1 MAKQPIDIGVQ
12 GNDGTGDSIR
22 EAFRKVN
29 ENFTD
34 LYAVFGAGGQI
45 NSTDLDDMPSEYAAK
60 QIFVVNDTGDA
71 VVAKSLTAGLGIDID
86 INDLSDEVIISSTSS
101 SLNTDTSPN
110 LGGPLNGTT
119 FPIGNIAV
127 PSPASLV
134 QFNAVHGTNYT
145 IDTLVINKGY
155 ADRRYIQQAGGGA
168 AGQLRVRNEPADKTA
183 YTKTISSWAN
193 GNAVITA
200 HGFDSGSDGIAFK
213 YNSTGGAATG
223 LVINTTYY
231 LRYVD
236 ASQLSVHPTVDDA
249 KDGTNKI
256 IVPSSG
262 SGTQTFVDAYLDNT
276 LSGNW
281 ISNEALPRIS
291 TVRRQGDTMT
301 GALILSDHPGTLE
314 GAGAPNGPDDL
325 QAATKYYVDNSS
337 FASNINLFVS
347 TSGDNTQANTPAG
360 KEGRAFAYAYSTVG
374 AACAKAVELIDLAST
389 ELGPYRQR
397 IAYTLLGVRN
407 ESKIQSVSISSGTGY
422 TPVQA
427 TLNANREYIRAE
439 VIGYI
444 NNQYPT
450 LIYNSE
456 LCSRDVGIIIDAIVI
471 DALVGGNYQ
480 SINAGR
486 AYFKNASAKVASS
499 TQQVETVNGIVY
511 AKYLT
516 DQILNN
522 AAPAASYQ
530 TVYSRVAP
538 IGSVNGTMRTA
549 VATNFDVITTIINN
563 GISAAPTRN
572 YGAGLYSVVVN
583 NGGLGH
589 VDQGISTNIDIT
601 PGKLIQGVT
610 SRAIGR
616 IVSYTS
622 GSTNDTITVNLL
634 TPYAFQTT
642 EKIEFAEPNKDLQIT
657 VRVES
662 GIYYEDYPIKVPAN
676 VSIKGDEFRRT
687 ILRPRDRASQ
697 SPWIE
702 TYFYRDVEFDG
713 LSLAPTY
720 YPYAV
725 TLLTANREYLKRE
738 ITAWMDAQVAGNISP
753 FTTAFTYN
761 KSKSARDI
769 GLIIDSITADI
780 KFGGNGESFTAASL
794 YYNGAVSKIPGQ
806 TAQCAA
812 AVDQLRVIINT
823 YILTNTAYSSLQAS
837 VTQTINLNNG
847 EAAAVTNSGVLL
859 TSISSVITS
868 GLSALPATYTSP
880 KYGKHY
886 LTDRSIAMNVGVS
899 YSNAGSY
906 VNAAKLIEMNKA
918 FIQAE
923 VTAYVAVQPGVIVFD
938 QVLSLRD
945 TGLIV
950 DAIVADLL
958 AGGKAN
964 VVDVA
969 SRFYGDS
976 VGSTVTQAACIAGIT
991 YVNTVAQKIIDN
1003 VLLTGSTTP
1012 PKRSTVTQI
1021 RDTSIVRESGAVT
1034 VIPFLVGS
1042 VTYAFDPAYNPPK
1055 NNKELDVFMF
1065 NDAVKVHNI
1074 TAQGHGGFMCVLD
1087 PAGIVGSKSPYVQ
1100 SCACFSRSINQ
1111 QTFAG
1116 GMFIDGFSGRLNA
1129 KITNVSSLQL
1139 TLSGLTAREPQAP
1152 TSFYYNGFRYQ
1163 VDNIVSWNS
1172 GTGVTVINLNPST
1185 PWANGNLNIILET
1198 PGNRSMLANDFTQV
1212 NDLGYGIVAHNAGLT
1227 EQVSTFTYYCHT
1239 AYLAS
1244 YGGQIRSVA
1253 GSNAHGNYGLKAVG
1267 ADPTEVPDQV
1277 ALYDNMTQVG
1287 KIYRYSDF
1295 SYAGLKS
1302 SIAFYLKRY
1311 SYVPSSISEVEI
1323 DHLNGTISRYEL
1335 RTISRTGINESNYS
1349 YRITAITKASTCVV
1363 TVGASTLPL
1372 TITGI
1377 SKAEPAVVTVSGS
1390 HGLTDGDFVT
1400 ITDVVGMTQINN
1412 GSYYIKSTGATTFE
1426 LYKDSTLI
1434 PKLDSTAFTSWSS
1447 GGTISSPIKF
1457 YAGDR
1462 VKISSVGGMTQLNNF
1477 KFYAKPL
1484 TYRTFE
1490 LYSDSTLTTPVDSTG
1505 YTTYTSGGT
1514 VDEQFTYAISA
1525 VTNAN
1530 PCRVTFTETH
1540 HYSDGDLVKI
1550 ESATGMSR
1558 INGLH
1563 YARVYSTTAIELYSE
1578 PTLATSVN
1586 TTNLTTYPVYISGGT
1601 VYGGREVLL
1610 LTLSTSANDNRESGG
1625 LVTQLSDHMNIS
1637 IRELQNF
1644 RFSGVDNVNPTR
1656 PSTALEFDAT
1666 LPTVYRITAYGQTLA
1681 DGSALPANNA
1691 VVSSDTSFSYV
1702 KPVTDPTK
1710 ITTTDPVN
1718 GAMKMGSQIGDIR
1731 LAIYSF
1737 LSDTTSKDLLNSGT
1751 LLLAW
1756 NGKIHSILGYTE
1768 AVGAVPA
1775 YITIGDVSNNNNYS
1789 GSTVGISSA
1798 FSTSSAT
1805 TLRGGLPA
1813 GSTGSITVKIST
1825 NRVTGHDFLDI
1836 GTGGYNTTNYPS
1848 TIFGNAAQSAAQANE
1863 VIETLKGRVF
1873 YVSTDQN
1880 GIFRVGRFFTVDQGT
1895 GTVTFSASIALSNL
1909 DGLGFKR
1916 GVTVSEFSTDSTMTN
1931 NASDTV
1937 PVQSAIRG
1945 YIDKR
1950 LGLDHQGNSVPV
1962 PNLIGSGYLPL
1973 NGSLEMKAP
1982 INLAGFQILNVGAPS
1997 ADDDAATKGYV
2008 DATLALTNEL
2018 DELTDVTITTPVTGN
2033 VLVYDGDNTVW
2044 KNAELT
2050 GDVELTY
2057 NTGTGVLTAAIQT
2070 EVIVNSQVSTTAAIS
2085 QSKLAMNAATTRAD
2099 ATGIAQADLGLAS
2112 FDSAAFDITSG
2123 WVSLKD
2129 GGTALGKIATIS
2141 NARILGNFSGAA
2153 ASPIELTAS
2162 TVGTKSLEALFAT
2175 NGALTRTA
2183 SETFAVVA
2191 ISTSGGANS
2200 LVKTDGNGIIDVKG
2214 VKINSSS
2221 VNILDVTST
2230 TVAIN
2235 TPGSVSVIA
2244 ASGTTEANTNVVLT
2258 GQFTLGA
2265 SSTFVASSSTNATN
2279 ATNATKLDVSGT
2291 YRSAATAATV
2301 NTVAARDGSGDSAFN
2316 IVTLA
2321 SITKSGTNGA
2331 GDIGQTGN
2339 RFGTVYGTAS
2349 SALYADLA
2357 EYYTADKEYEPGTV
2371 LIFGGSAETTTTNIF
2386 SDSKLAG
2393 VVSTKPAYSMNDG
2406 LEGTKACIALQ
2417 GRVPCKVVGV
2427 VKKGDM
2433 LTTAGIPGHAA
2444 KAMDPKVGTII
2455 GKALEDKD
2463 YSEAGVIEVAV
2474 GRV

>member
-1 MAKQPIDIGVQ
+1 MAKKPIDIGVQ

-45 NSTDLDDMPSEYAAK
+45 NSTDLDDMPSSYTGN
-60 QIFVVNDTGDA
+60 QVFITNSTGDA
-71 VVAKSLTAGLGIDID
+71 VLAKTLSGGVGIDID
-86 INDLSDEVIISSTSS
+86 TSALDEIVISSTSS
-101 SLNTDTSPN
+101 SLNSDTSPN

-127 PSPASLV
+127 PSPAALL
-134 QFNAVHGTNYT
+134 QFNTVHATNYT

-213 YNSTGGAATG
+213 FGSSVPLNKPSNLTVGT
-223 LVINTTYY
+223 IYY
-231 LRYVD
+231 LRYVTD
-236 ASQLSVHPTVDDA
+236 SQLSVHPTVDDA
-249 KDGTNKI
+249 KNDTSKI
-256 IVPSSG
+256 IVSYTIPG
-262 SGTQTFVDAYLDNT
+262 GTVHTFVDAYLDDT

-397 IAYTLLGVRN
+397 ISYTLLGVRN
-407 ESKIQSVSISSGTGY
+407 ESKIQSVAISSGTGY
-422 TPVQA
+422 TSVQA
-427 TLNANREYIRAE
+427 TLDANREYIRAE

-471 DALVGGNYQ
+471 DTLVGGNYQ

-486 AYFKNASAKVASS
+486 AYFKNASAKVASG
-499 TQQVETVNGIVY
+499 TQQVETVNGIVH
-511 AKYLT
+511 AKYLAG
-516 DQILNN
+516 QILNN
-522 AAPAASYQ
+522 AAPAVSYQ
-530 TVYSRVAP
+530 SVYSRVAP
-538 IGSVNGTMRTA
+538 IGSVDNTMRGI

-616 IVSYTS
+616 IVSYAS

-634 TPYAFQTT
+634 TPYAFQAT
-642 EKIEFAEPNKDLQIT
+642 EKIEFAEANKDLQIT
-657 VRVES
+657 VRIES

-725 TLLTANREYLKRE
+725 TLLTDNKSYLKRE
-738 ITAWMDAQVAGNISP
+738 ITAWMSAQVSGGSGIWSGYT
-753 FTTAFTYN
+753 FDQT
-761 KSKSARDI
+761 KSARDI
-769 GLIIDSITADI
+769 GYIIDAIISDI
-780 KFGGNGESFTAASL
+780 KFGGNGSSYDTAAL
-794 YYNGAVSKIPGQ
+794 FYNGAISKIPGQ

-812 AVDQLRVIINT
+812 AVSQLRVIINSF
-823 YILTNTAYSSLQAS
+823 ILPNTAYTSLQA
-837 VTQTINLNNG
+837 VETQTITANNG
-847 EAAAVTNSGVLL
+847 EAEAVTQASTLL
-859 TSISSVITS
+859 TSITDVITG
-868 GLSALPATYTSP
+868 GLSALPATFISP

-886 LTDRSIAMNVGVS
+886 LTNRSIAMNVGAS
-899 YSNAGSY
+899 YSNAGGY
-906 VNAAKLIEMNKA
+906 TKAAKLIEINKA

-958 AGGKAN
+958 AGGKST

-1012 PKRSTVTQI
+1012 PKRSTITQI

-1034 VIPFLVGS
+1034 VIPFLVGT
-1042 VTYAFDPAYNPPK
+1042 VVFAFDPAYNPPK

-1100 SCACFSRSINQ
+1100 SCACFSRSINK

-1116 GMFIDGFSGRLNA
+1116 GMFIDGFSGRLHA
-1129 KITNVSSLQL
+1129 VITSVSSTTQL
-1139 TLSGLTAREPQAP
+1139 TLSDLTQREPVAP

-1163 VDNIVSWNS
+1163 VDNIVSWNP
-1172 GTGVTVINLNPST
+1172 GTGVAVINLNPTT
-1185 PWANGNLNIILET
+1185 PWTSGTLNITLET

-1212 NDLGYGIVAHNAGLT
+1212 NDLGYGIIAHNAGLT
-1227 EQVSTFTYYCHT
+1227 EQVSTFTYYCWT

-1253 GSNAHGNYGLKAVG
+1253 GSNAHGQYGLKSVG
-1267 ADPTEVPDQV
+1267 ADPTEIPDQV
-1277 ALYDNMTQVG
+1277 ALTENMTQVA
-1287 KIYRYSDF
+1287 KIYRYGDYSDNNQ
-1295 SYAGLKS
+1295 KS
-1302 SIAFYLKRY
+1302 DTTFYLKRY
-1311 SYVPSSISEVEI
+1311 SYIPSSVSELEI

-1335 RTISRTGINESNYS
+1335 RSVTRTGFNESAYS
-1349 YRITAITKASTCVV
+1349 YRVTAATKASTCVI

-1372 TITGI
+1372 TVTGI
-1377 SKAEPAVVTVSGS
+1377 TKAEPAIVSVSGS
-1390 HGLTDGDFVT
+1390 HGLTNGDFVT
-1400 ITDVVGMTQINN
+1400 ITGAIGMTQINN
-1412 GSYYIKSTGATTFE
+1412 GSYFIKSASAGSFE
-1426 LYKDSTLI
+1426 LYTESTLTT
-1434 PKLDSTAFTSWSS
+1434 KLDSTGFTAWSS
-1447 GGTISSPIKF
+1447 GGSVASPIRF
-1457 YAGDR
+1457 YSGDR
-1462 VKISSVGGMTQLNNF
+1462 VKISGVGGMTELNGN
-1477 KFYAKPL
+1477 KYYVKPL

-1490 LYSDSTLTTPVDSTG
+1490 LYSNAALTTPVASTG
-1505 YTTYTSGGT
+1505 YTTYTSGGV
-1514 VDEQFTYAISA
+1514 VDENFTYAISA
-1525 VTNAN
+1525 VTNTN
-1530 PCRVTFTETH
+1530 PARVTFTETH

-1550 ESATGMSR
+1550 ESATGMTR
-1558 INGLH
+1558 INGSY
-1563 YARVYSTTAIELYSE
+1563 YAKVYDTTTIELYGE
-1578 PTLATSVN
+1578 PTLVTGIN
-1586 TTNLTTYPVYISGGT
+1586 TTSTTTYPAYTGSGT
-1601 VYGGREVLL
+1601 IYGGPEVLAA
-1610 LTLSTSANDNRESGG
+1610 TISTAANDNRESTG
-1625 LVTQLSDHMNIS
+1625 LSTQLSDHMNVS

-1644 RFSGVDNVNPTR
+1644 RFSNIDNVNPTR

-1666 LPTVYRITAYGQTLA
+1666 LPDVYRITSYGQALP

-1691 VVSSDTSFSYV
+1691 MLTSDTSFSYI
-1702 KPVTDPTK
+1702 KPTTITTQ

-1718 GAMKMGSQIGDIR
+1718 GAKKMGSQIGDIR
-1731 LAIYSF
+1731 IAIYAFDGDSN
-1737 LSDTTSKDLLNSGT
+1737 TATRDLLNSGT
-1751 LLLAW
+1751 LQFAW
-1756 NGKIHSILGYTE
+1756 SGKVHSILSYTE
-1768 AVGAVPA
+1768 AAGLVPA
-1775 YITIGDVSNNNNYS
+1775 YITIGDVSNNNNYD
-1789 GSTVGISSA
+1789 GSTVGLATALST
-1798 FSTSSAT
+1798 TSST

-1813 GSTGSITVKIST
+1813 DSTGSITVKIST
-1825 NRVTGHDFLDI
+1825 CRVTGHDFLDI
-1836 GTGGYNTTNYPS
+1836 GTGGYNTTNYPT
-1848 TIFGNAAQSAAQANE
+1848 TIFGNASQAATQSNE
-1863 VIETLKGRVF
+1863 VIEEFKGRVF

-1909 DGLGFKR
+1909 DGLGFKA
-1916 GVTVSEFSTDSTMTN
+1916 GVTVSEFSTDSTFTN
-1931 NASDTV
+1931 NAADAV
-1937 PVQSAIRG
+1937 PVQSAVRG

-1950 LGLDHQGNSVPV
+1950 LGLDHSGNPVLVGRIGPGFLPIDGSV
-1962 PNLIGSGYLPL
+1962 
-1973 NGSLEMKAP
+1973 EMQSTL
-1982 INLAGFQILNVGAPS
+1982 NLAGNRILNVGSPA
-1997 ADDDAATKGYV
+1997 AADDAANKAYV
-2008 DATLALTNEL
+2008 DDSLALINEL
-2018 DELTDVTITTPVTGN
+2018 GELTDVTIATPATSQT
-2033 VLVYDGDNTVW
+2033 LIYDGVASEW
-2044 KNAELT
+2044 KNKALT
-2050 GDVELTY
+2050 GDVTLSLD
-2057 NTGTGVLTAAIQT
+2057 TGTGVLTAAIQT
-2070 EVIVNSQVSTTAAIS
+2070 EVIVNSQVSTTAAIA

-2123 WVSLKD
+2123 WISLKD
-2129 GGTALGKIATIS
+2129 GGTALSKIATIS

-2153 ASPIELTAS
+2153 ASPIELTAT
-2162 TVGTKSLEALFAT
+2162 TVGTKSLEALFTT

-2230 TVAIN
+2230 TVAVN
-2235 TPGSVSVIA
+2235 TPGSVSIIA

-2265 SSTFVASSSTNATN
+2265 SSTFVASSATTASTATN
-2279 ATNATKLDVSGT
+2279 ADNLSVSGL
-2291 YRSAATAATV
+2291 YRAAATAATA
-2301 NTVAARDGSGDSAFN
+2301 NTIAARDASGDLYANLF
-2316 IVTLA
+2316 
-2321 SITKSGTNGA
+2321 
-2331 GDIGQTGN
+2331 Q
-2339 RFGTVYGTAS
+2339 GTAT
-2349 SALYADLA
+2349 SARYADLA
-2357 EYYTADKEYEPGTV
+2357 EYYTTDQEYAPGTV
-2371 LIFGGSAETTTTNIF
+2371 LVFGGTAETTTTNVF
-2386 SDSKLAG
+2386 SDQRLAG
-2393 VVSTKPAYSMNDG
+2393 VVSTAPGYIMNSE
-2406 LEGTKACIALQ
+2406 LVGTRACIALQ
-2417 GRVPCKVVGV
+2417 GRVPCKVVGQ

-2444 KAMDPKVGTII
+2444 KAMDPRVGTII

>member
-45 NSTDLDDMPSEYAAK
+45 RSTDLDDMPSEYTAK

-71 VVAKSLTAGLGIDID
+71 VVAKSLTAGQGIDID

-127 PSPASLV
+127 PSPASLA
-134 QFNAVHGTNYT
+134 QFNAVHATNYT

-168 AGQLRVRNEPADKTA
+168 AGQLRVRNEPANQDA

-213 YNSTGGAATG
+213 FESSVPLNKPSNLTVG
-223 LVINTTYY
+223 TTYY
-231 LRYVD
+231 LRYVSD
-236 ASQLSVHPTVDDA
+236 SQLSVHPTVDDA
-249 KDGTNKI
+249 KNDTNKI
-256 IVPSSG
+256 IVSYTIPG
-262 SGTQTFVDAYLDNT
+262 GTDHTFVDAYLDTT

-397 IAYTLLGVRN
+397 ISYTLLSVRN
-407 ESKIQSVSISSGTGY
+407 ESKIQSVAISSGTGY

-471 DALVGGNYQ
+471 DTLVGGNYQ

-486 AYFKNASAKVASS
+486 AYFKNASAKVASG
-499 TQQVETVNGIVY
+499 TQQVETVNGIVH
-511 AKYLT
+511 AKYLA

-530 TVYSRVAP
+530 SVYSRVAP
-538 IGSVNGTMRTA
+538 IGSVDGGMRTA

-642 EKIEFAEPNKDLQIT
+642 EKIEFADANKDLQIT
-657 VRVES
+657 IRVES

-676 VSIKGDEFRRT
+676 VAVKGDEFRRT
-687 ILRPRDRASQ
+687 ILRPLDRASQ

-702 TYFYRDVEFDG
+702 TYFYRDVEFDE

-720 YPYAV
+720 NPNAV
-725 TLLTANREYLKRE
+725 TLLVENKSYLRRE
-738 ITAWMDAQVAGNISP
+738 IIEWIDSQILATNVP
-753 FTTAFTYN
+753 FIGFTYDPT
-761 KSKSARDI
+761 KV
-769 GLIIDSITADI
+769 GQHIIDIIEAITADI
-780 KFGGNGESFTAASL
+780 KFGGNGESYDTAAL
-794 YYNGAVSKIPGQ
+794 FYNGATPKIPGQ
-806 TAQCAA
+806 TTQYAA
-812 AVDQLRVIINT
+812 AVAQLRVIINSF
-823 YILTNTAYSSLQAS
+823 ILTNTSYTSLQTVEA
-837 VTQTINLNNG
+837 QTINSNDG
-847 EAAAVTNSGVLL
+847 EAGAVTQASILL
-859 TSISSVITS
+859 TAIEDVIDT
-868 GLSALPATYTSP
+868 GLTALPAVFDSP

-886 LTDRSIAMNVGVS
+886 LVDSTRDMNVGTS
-899 YSNAGSY
+899 YANAGGY
-906 VNAAKLIEMNKA
+906 VKAAKLIEINKA

-923 VTAYVAVQPGVIVFD
+923 VTAYVAVQPGVITFD
-938 QVLSLRD
+938 QDLSLRD

-950 DAIVADLL
+950 DAIVADLI

-969 SRFYGDS
+969 SRFYGDN
-976 VGSTVTQAACIAGIT
+976 VGSTVTQAACIAGMT
-991 YVNTVAQKIIDN
+991 YINTLAQKIIDN
-1003 VLLTGSTTP
+1003 VLLTGAPTPTVP

-1021 RDTSIVRESGAVT
+1021 RDTSIIKETASVV
-1034 VIPFLVGS
+1034 VIASLVGT
-1042 VTYAFDPAYNPPK
+1042 VVFAFDPAYNPPK

-1065 NDAVKVHNI
+1065 NDAVKLHNI

-1100 SCACFSRSINQ
+1100 SCGCFSRSINQ

-1116 GMFIDGFSGRLNA
+1116 GMFIDGFSGRLHA
-1129 KITNVSSLQL
+1129 VITNVNSTTQL
-1139 TLSGLTAREPQAP
+1139 TLSDLTQREPVAP

-1163 VDNIVSWNS
+1163 VDNIVSWNP
-1172 GTGVTVINLNPST
+1172 GTGVAVINLNPTT
-1185 PWANGNLNIILET
+1185 PWTSGTLNITLET

-1227 EQVSTFTYYCHT
+1227 EQVSTFTYYCWT

-1244 YGGQIRSVA
+1244 NGGQIRSVA
-1253 GSNAHGNYGLKAVG
+1253 GSNAHGQYGLKSVG

-1277 ALYDNMTQVG
+1277 TLAENMTQVA
-1287 KIYRYSDF
+1287 KIYRFGVYSDNNQ
-1295 SYAGLKS
+1295 KS
-1302 SIAFYLKRY
+1302 DTTFYLKRY
-1311 SYVPSSISEVEI
+1311 SYVPSSVSEVEI

-1335 RTISRTGINESNYS
+1335 RSVTRTGVTESTYS
-1349 YRITAITKASTCVV
+1349 YRITAATQASTCVI

-1377 SKAEPAVVTVSGS
+1377 SKTEPGVVSVGGS
-1390 HGLTDGDFVT
+1390 HGLSDGDFIT
-1400 ITDVVGMTQINN
+1400 ITGVVGMIQINN
-1412 GSYYIKSTGATTFE
+1412 GSYYIKSTGAGTFE
-1426 LYKDSTLI
+1426 LYTDSALVVE
-1434 PKLDSTAFTSWSS
+1434 LDTTGFTAWDS
-1447 GGTISSPIKF
+1447 GGSVTSPIKF
-1457 YAGDR
+1457 YSGDR
-1462 VKISSVGGMTQLNNF
+1462 VKISGVGGMTELNGN
-1477 KFYAKPL
+1477 KYYVKPL

-1490 LYSDSTLTTPVDSTG
+1490 LYSDSALTTPVASTG
-1505 YTTYTSGGT
+1505 YTTYTSGGV
-1514 VDEQFTYAISA
+1514 VDENFTYAISA
-1525 VTNAN
+1525 VTNTN
-1530 PCRVTFTETH
+1530 PGRVTFTEDH
-1540 HYSDGDLVKI
+1540 HYNDGDLVKI
-1550 ESATGMSR
+1550 ENALGMTR
-1558 INGLH
+1558 INGSY
-1563 YARVYSTTAIELYSE
+1563 YAKVYNTNTIELYSE
-1578 PTLATSVN
+1578 STLVTSIN
-1586 TTNLTTYPVYISGGT
+1586 TTNVTLYPAYTGSGT
-1601 VYGGREVLL
+1601 LYGGKEVLAV
-1610 LTLSTSANDNRESGG
+1610 TLSTSANDNRESTG
-1625 LVTQLSDHMNIS
+1625 LSTQVSDHMNVS

-1644 RFSGVDNVNPTR
+1644 RFSNIDNVNPTR
-1656 PSTALEFDAT
+1656 PSTALEFNAT
-1666 LPTVYRITAYGQTLA
+1666 LPDVYRITSYGQSLT
-1681 DGSALPANNA
+1681 DGSALPENNA
-1691 VVSSDTSFSYV
+1691 MLTSDTSFLYIR
-1702 KPVTDPTK
+1702 PATITTQIINTDP
-1710 ITTTDPVN
+1710 ID
-1718 GAMKMGSQIGDIR
+1718 GAKKLGSQIGDIR
-1731 LAIYSF
+1731 IAIYSF
-1737 LSDTTSKDLLNSGT
+1737 DGDSNIAKRDLLNSGT
-1751 LLLAW
+1751 LQFAW
-1756 NGKIHSILGYTE
+1756 SGKVHVILSYTE
-1768 AVGAVPA
+1768 AVGLVPS
-1775 YITIGDVSNNNNYS
+1775 YITIGDVSNNNNYD
-1789 GSTVGISSA
+1789 GSTVGLATALST
-1798 FSTSSAT
+1798 TSST
-1805 TLRGGLPA
+1805 TFRGGLPA
-1813 GSTGSITVKIST
+1813 GSTGAITVKIST
-1825 NRVTGHDFLDI
+1825 CRVTGHDFLDI
-1836 GTGGYNTTNYPS
+1836 GTGGYNTTNYPT
-1848 TIFGNAAQSAAQANE
+1848 TIFGNAAQAATQSNE
-1863 VIETLKGRVF
+1863 VIEELKGRVF

-1909 DGLGFKR
+1909 DGLGFKA
-1916 GVTVSEFSTDSTMTN
+1916 GVTVSEFSTDSTFTN
-1931 NASDTV
+1931 NASDSV
-1937 PVQSAIRG
+1937 PVQAAVRG

-1950 LGLDHQGNSVPV
+1950 LGIDHGGNPVSVGDK
-1962 PNLIGSGYLPL
+1962 IGPGYLPVD
-1973 NGSLEMKAP
+1973 GSVEMTAP
-1982 INLAGFQILNVGAPS
+1982 LNLAGFQILNVGAPS

-2008 DATLALTNEL
+2008 DATLSLGNEL

-2070 EVIVNSQVSTTAAIS
+2070 EVIIDGQVSTTAAIA

-2099 ATGIAQADLGLAS
+2099 ATGITQSDLGLAS
-2112 FDSAAFDITSG
+2112 FDSAAFDITNG

-2141 NARILGNFSGAA
+2141 DARILGNFSGAA

-2162 TVGTKSLEALFAT
+2162 TVGSKSLEALFTT

-2183 SETFAVVA
+2183 SETFAVVT

-2265 SSTFVASSSTNATN
+2265 SSTFVASSATTASTATN
-2279 ATNATKLDVSGT
+2279 ADNLSVSGL
-2291 YRSAATAATV
+2291 YRAAATAATA
-2301 NTVAARDGSGDSAFN
+2301 NTIAARDASGDLYANLF
-2316 IVTLA
+2316 
-2321 SITKSGTNGA
+2321 
-2331 GDIGQTGN
+2331 Q
-2339 RFGTVYGTAS
+2339 GTAT
-2349 SALYADLA
+2349 SARYADLA
-2357 EYYTADKEYEPGTV
+2357 EYYTTDQEYAPGTV
-2371 LIFGGSAETTTTNIF
+2371 LVFGGTAETTTTNVF
-2386 SDSKLAG
+2386 SDVRLAG
-2393 VVSTKPAYSMNDG
+2393 VVSTAPGYIMNSE
-2406 LEGTKACIALQ
+2406 LAGTRACIALQ
-2417 GRVPCKVVGV
+2417 GRVPCNVVGQ

-2444 KAMDPKVGTII
+2444 KAMDPRVGTII